1 MDVVSDLS
9 LDDIVVGRKKE
20 FTVTITESMVDDFAK
35 LSGDFNPIHMDD
47 KYANLSGFQ
56 SRVCHGVLLASF
68 FSRLVGMY
76 LPGKRAL
83 YFSQSLNFINPCYAN
98 ESILVRGQVIS
109 KSTSTRIITL
119 KTSIINSVGKCIVEG
134 QAKVIVRK

>member
-9 LDDIVVGRKKE
+9 LDDIVVGEKKE